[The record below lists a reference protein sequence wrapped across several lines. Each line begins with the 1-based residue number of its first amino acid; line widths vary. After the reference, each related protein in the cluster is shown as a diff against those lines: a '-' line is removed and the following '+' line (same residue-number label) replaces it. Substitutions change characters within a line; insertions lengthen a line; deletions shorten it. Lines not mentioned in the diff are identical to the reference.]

1 MREIDDEFEVKL
13 GRIGNRRAR
22 RATSYLRRVRQE
34 AEKAGVG
41 FRRASSFTGGRT
53 GRGHAHGVMLAG
65 RERMAGWRRV
75 VIKARIVRIKA
86 GDAGAARAHLRCVQR
101 DGVTR
106 EGEPGELYDAGNDRA
121 DSKAFIERGAG
132 DRHQFRF
139 IVAPEDS
146 AELSDLKPFIRD
158 LMRQMEQDLNTG
170 LDWVAADHFNT
181 GHPHSHIVLRGKDG
195 YGKDLVVARDYIAH
209 GLRARAADLITRELG
224 PETEIEAARKLQQEV
239 AAERF
244 TRLDRAILRDAPDGA
259 LAMGAQPLPDTVWR
273 TARMGR
279 LRTLERIGFADEIGP
294 GHWRIDAGLEAKLR
308 RMGERG
314 DIIKTMHREL
324 AVAGVSRAAADYVIF
339 DPERG
344 GQRLVGRVIGEG
356 LSDELRERRYVV
368 LDGIDGRTH
377 YAEIG
382 ALAANEEPLVRNAI
396 VELSSRSAEPRAI
409 DRAIAKI
416 ASMYDG
422 IYSDRLHR
430 EFDPQASS
438 EYVGS
443 HIRRLEAMRREGI
456 VSRSADGSWNVGKD
470 YLDRA
475 RRYEVLQRSRSP
487 VRVAVLSWQQLEGLP
502 QALGATWLDRQLI
515 EKEPNVFA
523 STGFGTEV
531 QTALRARRQW
541 LIEQGLAR
549 EEGGQ
554 MRYARNML
562 RTLEARELAQTAAYI
577 SARTGLEHLDVRAG
591 DSISGVYR
599 RMLTL
604 NSGRF
609 ALIERTHEFSLV
621 PWRPVLERARGQ
633 VVTGSVGG
641 EGISWSVGMKRSSD
655 GRMGVDFAGKP
666 IRVFCGVASRCSLI
680 SF

>member
-1 MREIDDEFEVKL
+1 M
-13 GRIGNRRAR
+13 
-22 RATSYLRRVRQE
+22 
-34 AEKAGVG
+34 
-41 FRRASSFTGGRT
+41 
-53 GRGHAHGVMLAG
+53 AG
-65 RERMAGWRRV
+65 RRRV

-86 GDAGAARAHLRCVQR
+86 GDAGAVRAHLRYVQR

-106 EGEPGELYDAGNDRA
+106 EGEPGELYSAENDRA
-121 DSKAFIERGAG
+121 DGKAFTERGAG
-132 DRHQFRF
+132 DRHQFRL

-146 AELSDLKPFIRD
+146 SELSDLKPFIRD
-158 LMRQMEQDLNTG
+158 LMRQMEQDLGTR

-181 GHPHSHIVLRGKDG
+181 GHPHSHVVLRGKDG
-195 YGKDLVVARDYIAH
+195 DGNDLVIARDYIAH

-244 TRLDRAILRDAPDGA
+244 TRLDRAILRDAPDGVLELSA
-259 LAMGAQPLPDTVWR
+259 RPLRDSAWQA
-273 TARMGR
+273 ARMGR
-279 LRTLERIGFADEIGP
+279 MRTLERIGFADEIGP
-294 GHWRIDAGLEAKLR
+294 GRWRIDVELEAKLR

-324 AVAGVSRAAADYVIF
+324 AAAGVSRAAANYAIF
-339 DPERG
+339 DPERVD
-344 GQRLVGRVIGEG
+344 QRLVGRVVGDG
-356 LSDELRERRYVV
+356 FSDELRERRYVV

-382 ALAANEEPLVRNAI
+382 ALTANEDLPVRGTT
-396 VELSSRSAEPRAI
+396 VELRSRPAKPRAI
-409 DRAIAKI
+409 DRTIATI
-416 ASMYDG
+416 ANAHDG
-422 IYSDRLHR
+422 IYSDRLHW

-443 HIRRLEAMRREGI
+443 HVRRLEAMRREGI
-456 VSRSADGSWNVGKD
+456 VSRLSDGSWNVGED

-475 RRYEVLQRSRSP
+475 LRFEVLQRSRSP

-502 QALGATWLDRQLI
+502 QALGATWLDRQLVG
-515 EKEPNVFA
+515 KEPNGLA
-523 STGFGTEV
+523 STGFGAEV
-531 QTALRARRQW
+531 ETALRARRQW

-562 RTLEARELAQTAAYI
+562 RTLEERELARTAADI
-577 SARTGLEHLDVRAG
+577 SAHAGLEHLEVKTG

-609 ALIERTHEFSLV
+609 ALIERSHEFALV

-641 EGISWSVGMKRSSD
+641 EGISWSIGMRRGI
-655 GRMGVDFAGKP
+655 GR
-666 IRVFCGVASRCSLI
+666 
-680 SF
+680 